1 MATYSNILAWK
12 IPLTEEPGGLYYMS
26 ESDMTEHEGTQY
38 VPGIPLGAFANIIS
52 VANLLAWIYLCS
64 FHRFKQIQNQDNLGW
79 KQGGETEG
87 SRTKEE
93 KHYLD

>member
-1 MATYSNILAWK
+1 
-12 IPLTEEPGGLYYMS
+12 MS

-38 VPGIPLGAFANIIS
+38 VSGIPLGAFANIIF
-52 VANLLAWIYLCS
+52 VASLLAWIYLCS

-79 KQGGETEG
+79 KQVGEMEE